1 MANQNLKLD
10 VSLPT
15 FNEIAGLL
23 EAAGVDLKNI
33 PTITLDKTTS
43 LVRPIDMRL
52 VTIRRDCVI
61 EAAKIFD
68 SSAYNHKDFIELA
81 DQIYQYVLNNKLPE
95 VNKPQAPQGW
105 GSTKKEGT

>member
-1 MANQNLKLD
+1 MANNLKLE

-61 EAAKIFD
+61 EAAKIFRGDTVD
-68 SSAYNHKDFIELA
+68 SFIEYS
-81 DQIYQYVLNNKLPE
+81 DRIYQYVLNNKGSEPKE
-95 VNKPQAPQGW
+95 TSNITSGW
-105 GSTKKEGT
+105 NFPAKKD